1 MKQKRYQSPVV
12 WGAIAAQALAIL
24 VSLGA
29 VDTGLSDTLNTLVV
43 SVLQVLVALG
53 VLNNPTDGEAF

>member
-12 WGAIAAQALAIL
+12 WGAITAQVLAIL

-29 VDTGLSDTLNTLVV
+29 VDIGLSDMLNVFVV
-43 SVLQVLVALG
+43 SVLQVLVAVG